1 MTASEDPVSQPSSEA
16 AGADQP
22 RDDLEHWLSDLRTEP
37 GAGSSGWAD
46 EDAGDD
52 RPAGPAAERTAPAAE
67 RRAAAPPAERRA
79 AAESSQPNG
88 GGRHRAA
95 D

>member
-46 EDAGDD
+46 EDSGGD
-52 RPAGPAAERTAPAAE
+52 RPASPAAERTAPAAE
-67 RRAAAPPAERRA
+67 RRE
-79 AAESSQPNG
+79 AAEISQPNG